1 MDMGGSGPPSAA
13 KEREMKKWVLALAA
27 LVVLAPGAASV
38 LANGGGGGGG
48 GNDDRVF
55 LLGGTAQHAQD
66 PENSTNDVI
75 RISTLDPP
83 LFGTVGRQLGV
94 KIATLDNELEWKSY
108 LVAPKTCVGGSPRM
122 QLAIDLNGDGVS
134 DGNAH
139 GNFGPGPFG
148 TGCVSNA
155 WQYQDLTDQAP
166 RWDVTQLTG
175 VGEIPLPLPGNVNP
189 FLVPWDL
196 LETLV
201 SSFPLHRVC
210 TGQLTDDT
218 FGIPGMSGIAYYDLI
233 SIGDATWN
241 DRNDTL
247 GRGFAKGCAGAVD
260 DDDDHVKDDHDR
272 DRDHDD
278 DDDRYDKNRRE
289 HSGG

>member
-1 MDMGGSGPPSAA
+1 
-13 KEREMKKWVLALAA
+13 MKKWVVALAA
-27 LVVLAPGAASV
+27 LFVLAPGAASV
-38 LANGGGGGGG
+38 LANGG
-48 GNDDRVF
+48 DRVF

-66 PENSTNDVI
+66 PENATNDVI

-83 LFGTVGRQLGV
+83 LFGTVGRALGV
-94 KIATLDNELEWKSY
+94 KIATLDNQLEWKQY

-134 DGNAH
+134 DGNAM

-148 TGCVSNA
+148 TGCVSNV
-155 WQYQDLTDQAP
+155 WQYQDLTDAAP

-175 VGEIPLPLPGNVNP
+175 VGEIPTPLPGNVNP

-201 SSFPLHRVC
+201 SGFPLHRVC

-233 SIGDATWN
+233 SIGNATWN
-241 DRNDTL
+241 DHDDTL
-247 GRGFAKGCAGAVD
+247 GRGFARGCAGFKD
-260 DDDDHVKDDHDR
+260 DDDNGVDGDDDR
-272 DRDHDD
+272 DRDHDED
-278 DDDRYDKNRRE
+278 DDHFDKNR
-289 HSGG
+289 HDHWG